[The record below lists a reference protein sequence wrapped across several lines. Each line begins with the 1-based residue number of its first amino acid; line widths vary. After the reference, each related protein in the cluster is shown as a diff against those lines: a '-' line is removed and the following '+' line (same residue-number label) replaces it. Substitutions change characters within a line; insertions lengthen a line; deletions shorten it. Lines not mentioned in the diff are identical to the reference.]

1 MNGNGR
7 WAACRGL
14 APTASHVEGATALRT
29 TVEAAAAAGV
39 KTLTLYTVCAA
50 DRARPREETDADS
63 SVLNSY
69 LSATSPCCGGEQ
81 VQISLIGKHDGLA
94 KDLPQVT
101 QPGEGASMAAAAA
114 NARLHLRIVVD
125 YSAHD
130 SLLQAAW
137 HADREA
143 RLSPQGFDKRLR
155 ELDRTALAAGAVDL
169 LIRTGGAKN
178 RSDFILWEVAYAHL
192 YAADCLWPDF
202 TAREFHRAL
211 QNYSTPWPRA

>member
-14 APTASHVEGATALRT
+14 APAACHAEGAAALRT
-29 TVEAAAAAGV
+29 TVDAAAAARV

-50 DRARPREETDADS
+50 DRARPREEADADS

-69 LSATSPCCGGEQ
+69 LSATHPCCAREQ
-81 VQISLIGKHDGLA
+81 VQISLIGQHDRLT

-101 QPGEGASMAAAAA
+101 QAQESAPTGAAA

-130 SLLQAAW
+130 SLLQATW
-137 HADREA
+137 HADRDT
-143 RLSPQGFDKRLR
+143 RLSPQTFDKRLR

-169 LIRTGGAKN
+169 LIRTGDGKN
-178 RSDFILWEVAYAHL
+178 RSDFILWEAAYARL

-202 TAREFHRAL
+202 TAREFNRAL
-211 QNYSTPWPRA
+211 QNCSTPWPQA